1 MSLKE
6 AIAELTEAIALDADN
21 EELYYERG
29 LLAMQA
35 EKWEAAIADFTQALK
50 LNPQHIPAYANR
62 GTVFR
67 LIGDLK
73 RALKDFN
80 EAIRLESN
88 APDFYTERAKIFLAL
103 NNTRSALYDL
113 DQALRLQLSEV
124 PLYSYCKP
132 DLENRDKF
140 EESIT
145 TYGDILQINPA
156 YTDVYLERAL
166 VYALSHKFAESIVD
180 LETYLQRGDGTAAP
194 PEDAARLLCSIQEM
208 PAGCKTKTH
217 PRPLSF
223 SDEKERGDLEG

>member
-6 AIAELTEAIALDADN
+6 SITDLTEAIALDAHN

-29 LLAMQA
+29 RLAMQA
-35 EKWEAAIADFTQALK
+35 QKWETAIADFTQALK
-50 LNPQHIPAYANR
+50 LNPQHVPVYASR
-62 GTVFR
+62 GTVLR

-80 EAIRLESN
+80 EAIRLESK
-88 APDFYTERAKIFLAL
+88 APDFYAERAKIFLAL

-124 PLYSYCKP
+124 PLYAYRKP
-132 DLENRDKF
+132 DLEHIDKF
-140 EESIT
+140 VESIA

-166 VYALSHKFAESIVD
+166 VYALSNKLAESIVD
-180 LETYLQRGDGTAAP
+180 LEIYLQRGDGTAAP
-194 PEDAARLLCSIQEM
+194 PEDAARLLRSIQEM
-208 PAGCKTKTH
+208 LASGKP
-217 PRPLSF
+217 
-223 SDEKERGDLEG
+223 